1 MKIDITTD
9 QMDKII
15 AQGLAEDLRWIE
27 KDLELVHENK
37 KGFVFSV
44 VYEEDVKELMW
55 AIKAYKKVL
64 AFYQSGADEPVPE
77 EEPECSTDPAAPHG
91 FDRNA
96 SHTAGRYVCECEAWE
111 ANK

>member
-1 MKIDITTD
+1 MNITITPD
-9 QMDKII
+9 QMYSII
-15 AQGLAEDLRWIE
+15 AQGLAEDLSSLE
-27 KDLELVHENK
+27 EDLQNVHERK
-37 KGFVFSV
+37 KGIVFSV

-64 AFYQSGADEPVPE
+64 AFYQNGADVPPDE
-77 EEPECSTDPAAPHG
+77 EHECSTDPAAPHG

>member
-1 MKIDITTD
+1 MKIEITPD
-9 QMDKII
+9 QMDSII
-15 AQGLAEDLRWIE
+15 AQGLAEDLDSLE
-27 KDLELVHENK
+27 KDLERAHKNK
-37 KGFVFSV
+37 RGFVYSV

-55 AIKAYKKVL
+55 AIQAYKKVL
-64 AFYQSGADEPVPE
+64 AFYQFAADVPAPE
-77 EEPECSTDPAAPHG
+77 EEPECSKDPAAPHG